1 MRTSDANK
9 ATYLRGILPDIGQH
23 VPDQK
28 ADGHRGRQR
37 AKQRAKAL
45 EADFILK
52 PLTP

>member
-1 MRTSDANK
+1 MGTSDANK
-9 ATYLRGILPDIGQH
+9 AAYLRGILTDVGQQG
-23 VPDQK
+23 PDQE

-37 AKQRAKAL
+37 AKQRAEAL